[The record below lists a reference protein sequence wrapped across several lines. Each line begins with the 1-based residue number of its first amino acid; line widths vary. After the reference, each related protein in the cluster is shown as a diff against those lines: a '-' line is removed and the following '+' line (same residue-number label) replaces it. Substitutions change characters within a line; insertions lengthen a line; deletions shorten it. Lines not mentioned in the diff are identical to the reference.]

1 MAPDTIVPSEIK
13 PGTVTFDIC
22 HLLSEGR
29 VLISNDRKYVCV
41 EADPNNAKV
50 AITSEN
56 KNMYVQPV
64 WSMEDDEGPMSLEL
78 VIVKEVVLE
87 RRTTMVRG
95 DAVIRSVLFVGR
107 SSSKD
112 PKKIDVLE
120 VPKKYRQLFNM
131 IFPTTSQLSESSQ
144 KAYNLL
150 NGHSR
155 ETQLFLASSNEG
167 DSENKN
173 DNGESQE
180 REQETKQSEDE
191 KEENEGEIEA
201 RREEGKKPETSSTR
215 KMESESGDDE
225 NRQETCQ
232 PIVKR
237 RTLAAKR
244 KRKDDEHLSQTAT
257 RQARKRRS

>member
-1 MAPDTIVPSEIK
+1 MARDTIVPSEIK

-29 VLISNDRKYVCV
+29 VLISNERKYVCV

-50 AITSEN
+50 AITSES

-87 RRTTMVRG
+87 RKTTMVRG

-112 PKKIDVLE
+112 PQKIDVLE
-120 VPKKYRQLFNM
+120 VPKKYRQLFDM
-131 IFPTTSQLSESSQ
+131 IFPTISQLSESSQ

-150 NGHSR
+150 NRHSR
-155 ETQLFLASSNEG
+155 ETQLFLASLNEG

-180 REQETKQSEDE
+180 REQEAKESEDE
-191 KEENEGEIEA
+191 KKEENEEQSGT
-201 RREEGKKPETSSTR
+201 RRNMQRGR
-215 KMESESGDDE
+215 KEPRNVFHK

-237 RTLAAKR
+237 GILAAKR
-244 KRKDDEHLSQTAT
+244 KRKYDKHFSQIVT
-257 RQARKRRS
+257 RQAKKRRC

>member
-1 MAPDTIVPSEIK
+1 
-13 PGTVTFDIC
+13 
-22 HLLSEGR
+22 
-29 VLISNDRKYVCV
+29 
-41 EADPNNAKV
+41 
-50 AITSEN
+50 
-56 KNMYVQPV
+56 MYVQPV

-112 PKKIDVLE
+112 PQKIDVLE
-120 VPKKYRQLFNM
+120 VPKKYQQLFDM
-131 IFPTTSQLSESSQ
+131 IFPTISQLSESSQ

-150 NGHSR
+150 NRHSR
-155 ETQLFLASSNEG
+155 ETQLFLPSSSEG
-167 DSENKN
+167 DSENEN

-180 REQETKQSEDE
+180 REQETKESEDE
-191 KEENEGEIEA
+191 KKEENEEQTGT
-201 RREEGKKPETSSTR
+201 RRNMQRGR
-215 KMESESGDDE
+215 KEPRNVFHK

-237 RTLAAKR
+237 GILAAKR
-244 KRKDDEHLSQTAT
+244 KRTGDKHFSKTVT
-257 RQARKRRS
+257 RQAKKRRC

>member
-120 VPKKYRQLFNM
+120 R
-131 IFPTTSQLSESSQ
+131 
-144 KAYNLL
+144 
-150 NGHSR
+150 
-155 ETQLFLASSNEG
+155 
-167 DSENKN
+167 
-173 DNGESQE
+173 
-180 REQETKQSEDE
+180 
-191 KEENEGEIEA
+191 A
-201 RREEGKKPETSSTR
+201 RRESDVLDYVLSKPEIKKNGYFKQCQFFFLFLIGTLFCLSRPACLLTR
-215 KMESESGDDE
+215 KNLAPGSERKTMG
-225 NRQETCQ
+225 
-232 PIVKR
+232 KR
-237 RTLAAKR
+237 RFEIFL
-244 KRKDDEHLSQTAT
+244 LSLLLIH
-257 RQARKRRS
+257 SVHE